1 MDDLLI
7 LKLGGS
13 AITDK
18 RKTATPDLKT
28 IFMVAD
34 QIMRIK
40 QPLILLH
47 GGGSFA
53 HPMAKAGHLGEGFK
67 NKSQINA
74 VTSTEFFLDQLTR
87 IILGALLQRGKN
99 VVPLHPMSFM
109 TTDRKEIETCNLTPL
124 KRALRPGI
132 TPLLHGDIVFD
143 KSRGFSILSA
153 DQIASYLGIELGSSK
168 VLFGCDVDGVY
179 PKDPK
184 SRSKAQ
190 PIPVLTEKTTKK
202 FLASKGAKSRHDA
215 TGGMQGKV
223 EEALRLLRAGRE
235 SCIFNL
241 KRENALL
248 DIVEG
253 RFENCTRFLPLQK
266 N

>member
-18 RKTATPDLKT
+18 RRTATPDLKT
-28 IFMVAD
+28 IFRVAD
-34 QIMRIK
+34 QIIQIK

-53 HPMAKAGHLGEGFK
+53 HPMAKAGHLDEGFK
-67 NKSQINA
+67 NKSQIKA
-74 VTSTEFFLDQLTR
+74 VSSTEFFLDQLTR

-124 KRALRPGI
+124 KRALKLGI

-153 DQIASYLGIELGSSK
+153 DRIASYLGIELGSSK
-168 VLFGCDVDGVY
+168 VLFGCDVDGVF

-190 PIPVLTEKTTKK
+190 PITVLNEKTTKE
-202 FLASKGAKSRHDA
+202 FLASNGAKSRHDA
-215 TGGMQGKV
+215 SGGMQGKV
-223 EEALRLLRAGRE
+223 EEALRLLRAKRE

-241 KRENALL
+241 KRESTLL
-248 DIVEG
+248 DIVKG
-253 RFENCTRFLPLQK
+253 RFENCTRFLPLP